1 MHGIVGIIKQ
11 EDQPR
16 FLQSSQRLEF
26 SAHLIIVISTF
37 DALFPS
43 RLFPLVTHSLSV
55 VQLYKTWC
63 ADSAKFSG
71 RKLMNEALAVTARED
86 FSVSCVQGTSGLL
99 HVFNT
104 AGQTI
109 SDLKN

>member
-1 MHGIVGIIKQ
+1 
-11 EDQPR
+11 
-16 FLQSSQRLEF
+16 
-26 SAHLIIVISTF
+26 
-37 DALFPS
+37 
-43 RLFPLVTHSLSV
+43 
-55 VQLYKTWC
+55 
-63 ADSAKFSG
+63 
-71 RKLMNEALAVTARED
+71 MNEALAVTARED